1 MPDPSS
7 SNDPLKFSK
16 PAAEPASPSDQPQV
30 LRFTPPKRLKLIGL
44 IAAGAAVVVVATG
57 VISRVHAD
65 ARLARWT
72 DDQAVPTVAVIH
84 PGAGGGV
91 KDLILPGTIEAFY
104 DAPIYARVSGY
115 VRKWYL
121 DIGAHVRA
129 GQVLA
134 DIDTPEVDQ
143 QLAQARAELANAKA
157 AQGLAQ
163 TTATRWNGLV
173 AQDAVSK
180 QEAAEKNGDLA
191 VKNAQVASAEANVNR
206 LMALESFR
214 HITAPF
220 DGVVTARKTDIGAL
234 INAGAGS
241 APGSELF
248 DVADVRKLRIY
259 VKAPQAYT
267 ADLHPG
273 MTATLQVP
281 EHPGQTFTATL
292 VSSSGAISD
301 ASGTALVEL
310 QVDNADNQLHPGDY
324 AQVHFDLSAAAGPG
338 ALQLPA
344 SALMFRSGGLSVA
357 VVGANHRIQMRRIAI
372 ARDLGTTVE
381 IASGLQ
387 PGDAVVDNPPDSLN
401 QGDPVRLAGGAHGR
415 T

>member
-1 MPDPSS
+1 MPDPISS
-7 SNDPLKFSK
+7 KNPLKLSA
-16 PAAEPASPSDQPQV
+16 PAPEPTTPNDQPQV
-30 LRFTPPKRLKLIGL
+30 LRFTPPKRLKLAGLIAVGAAALVVGIGL
-44 IAAGAAVVVVATG
+44 I
-57 VISRVHAD
+57 SRVQANAH
-65 ARLARWT
+65 LTRWT
-72 DDQAVPTVAVIH
+72 EDQTTPTVAVVH
-84 PGAGGGV
+84 PGTGGGAQ
-91 KDLILPGTIEAFY
+91 DLVLPGTIQAFY

-115 VRKWYL
+115 VRKWYQ

-180 QEAAEKNGDLA
+180 QEAAEKNGDLG
-191 VKNAQVASAEANVNR
+191 VKNAQVQSAEANVNR
-206 LMALESFR
+206 LLALESFR

-220 DGVVTARKTDIGAL
+220 DGVVTQRKTDIGDL

-259 VKAPQAYT
+259 VKAPQAYL

-273 MTATLQVP
+273 MTATMQVP

-292 VSSSGAISD
+292 ASTSGAVSD
-301 ASGTALVEL
+301 QSGTALVEL
-310 QVDNADNQLHPGDY
+310 QVDNTDNALHPGDY
-324 AQVHFDLSAAAGPG
+324 AQVRFDLPASTST

-357 VVGANHRIQMRRIAI
+357 VVGADRRIQMRRISI
-372 ARDLGTTVE
+372 AHDLGTTVE
-381 IASGLQ
+381 VASGLQ
-387 PGDAVVDNPPDSLN
+387 PTDAVVDNPPDSLS
-401 QGDPVRLAGGAHGR
+401 QGDKVRLIGGARGHS
-415 T
+415 

>member
-1 MPDPSS
+1 MPDPTSPK
-7 SNDPLKFSK
+7 DPLKLSA
-16 PAAEPASPSDQPQV
+16 PAPEPMTPNDQPQV
-30 LRFTPPKRLKLIGL
+30 LRFTPPKRLKLAGL
-44 IAAGAAVVVVATG
+44 IAVGAAALVVGAG
-57 VISRVHAD
+57 LISRVQANAH
-65 ARLARWT
+65 LAHWT
-72 DDQAVPTVAVIH
+72 EDQSTPTVAVVH
-84 PGAGGGV
+84 PGTGGGAQ
-91 KDLILPGTIEAFY
+91 DLILPGAIQAFY

-115 VRKWYL
+115 VRKWYQ

-134 DIDTPEVDQ
+134 DIDTPELDQ

-157 AQGLAQ
+157 SQGLAQ

-180 QEAAEKNGDLA
+180 QEAAEKNGDLG
-191 VKNAQVASAEANVNR
+191 VKNAQVQSAEANVNR
-206 LMALESFR
+206 LLALESFR

-220 DGVVTARKTDIGAL
+220 DGVVTQRKTDIGDL

-259 VKAPQAYT
+259 VKAPQAYL

-292 VSSSGAISD
+292 ASTSGAVSD
-301 ASGTALVEL
+301 QSGTALVEL
-310 QVDNADNQLHPGDY
+310 QIDNTDNALHPGDY
-324 AQVHFDLSAAAGPG
+324 AQVRFDLPAATST

-357 VVGANHRIQMRRIAI
+357 VVGADHRIQMRRITI
-372 ARDLGTTVE
+372 AHDLGTTVE
-381 IASGLQ
+381 VASGLQ
-387 PGDAVVDNPPDSLN
+387 PTDAVVDNPPDSLS
-401 QGDPVRLAGGAHGR
+401 QGDKVRLIGGARGR
-415 T
+415 S